1 MGVLKNNQLTFPIEL
16 YTWTIETNALFA
28 VFFGKNN
35 EQDYKDIQKSWK
47 YSLPSTVVV
56 KHIFIEC
63 LMHAQADHGSSEN

>member
-1 MGVLKNNQLTFPIEL
+1 MGILKNNQLTFPIEL

-35 EQDYKDIQKSWK
+35 EQDYKDIQKLWK

-63 LMHAQADHGSSEN
+63 LMHAQADHES

>member
-1 MGVLKNNQLTFPIEL
+1 MEILENQLKTFPIES
-16 YTWTIETNALFA
+16 YTWTIETNALLLCFY
-28 VFFGKNN
+28 GKNN

-63 LMHAQADHGSSEN
+63 LMHAQADHESSEN